1 MASIAYTYT
10 LASTESTTGYF
21 SCEPPED
28 LSFEDALV
36 LLERAPNDEFLH
48 RHLLRRIL
56 SEHDVPAG
64 TRPVLDALKA
74 EAVLL
79 STQTREDFLP
89 LQAHPAAYQEQ
100 MLAVTP
106 LPYLEWV
113 YKNTHVQEE
122 QRSIDAW
129 NELFRANQTSH
140 HALPHPEDSDI
151 PSFVLEAVEKQRQE
165 ELRTNASG
173 MCTVPEVHAQLARTP
188 DTVWT
193 RPPAQETA
201 ARALANLASA
211 GVIAGVE
218 MRHES
223 SLSPIALLR
232 RWNVDMNVCSGALN
246 YTLQGE
252 ATTWGRGLSL
262 ADARA
267 SYAMEMV
274 ERASAYL
281 SVAEQRVTGLAGRTE
296 EGETPGV
303 LIKARLSALRAKG
316 RNALDPNALPIAVPY
331 RDQSLYWIWGYTAM
345 QAGKRQRMLV
355 PVQAVGLFSNLDEP
369 TLFLSPGSTGLA
381 SGNTLEEAS
390 VAALTEILER
400 DAEATVPWS
409 RSRCFTLLPPTRTDS
424 GDASTAHVAALLADY
439 AERGIHVRFM
449 DMTTEFGLP
458 CYQCFVRHPDGTI
471 IRGTGAGLSAHKA
484 ILSALT
490 ETPYP
495 YPYGPASL
503 PGLNVPARSFD
514 TLPDYRL
521 ESPQRNLTLL
531 ETVLIAHGRLPVY
544 VELTR
549 EDLEFSVVRALVP
562 GLELTADFDRF
573 SRPPVRLFARY
584 LA

>member
-21 SCEPPED
+21 SCEPPDD
-28 LSFEDALV
+28 LSFEDALH
-36 LLERAPNDEFLH
+36 LLKRTPNDEFLH

-56 SEHDVPAG
+56 SGQAVPTGAH
-64 TRPVLDALKA
+64 PVLDVLRA

-79 STQTREDFLP
+79 STQVREGFLP
-89 LQAHPAAYQEQ
+89 LEAHPVAYQEQ
-100 MLAVTP
+100 LLAATP
-106 LPYLEWV
+106 LPYLEW
-113 YKNTHVQEE
+113 NRAHSQEE
-122 QRSIDAW
+122 QRTIEIW
-129 NELFRANQTSH
+129 NELFRANQLNQ
-140 HALPHPEDSDI
+140 HALPHPEDGAV
-151 PSFVLEAVEKQRQE
+151 PSSVLEAVQHEKQRME
-165 ELRTNASG
+165 KLRRNAPA
-173 MCTVPEVHAQLARTP
+173 MFTIPEVHARLARTP
-188 DTVWT
+188 ETLWT

-201 ARALANLASA
+201 ARALASLASA

-232 RWNVDMNVCSGALN
+232 RWNVDMNVHSGALN
-246 YTLQGE
+246 YTLRGE

-281 SVAEQRVTGLAGRTE
+281 SVTEQRVTGLASRTKE
-296 EGETPGV
+296 DGV
-303 LIKARLSALRAKG
+303 LIKARRSELCAEG
-316 RNALDPNALPIAVPY
+316 RDVLDPDALPIAVPY
-331 RDQSLYWIWGYTAM
+331 RDQSLYWMWGHTAV
-345 QAGKRQRMLV
+345 QAGSKRILV

-381 SGNTLEEAS
+381 SGNTLEEAK

-409 RSRCFTLLPPTRTDS
+409 RSRCFTLTPPNCTDAIP
-424 GDASTAHVAALLADY
+424 GEASAVHVAALLADY

-471 IRGTGAGLSAHKA
+471 IRGTGAGLSARRA
-484 ILSALT
+484 ILAALT

-503 PGLNVPARSFD
+503 PGLSVPDRAFD

-531 ETVLIAHGRLPVY
+531 ETVLIAHGRPPVY

-549 EDLEFSVVRALVP
+549 EDLEFPVVRALVP
-562 GLELTADFDRF
+562 GLELTADFDHF
-573 SRPPVRLFARY
+573 SRPSARLFARY